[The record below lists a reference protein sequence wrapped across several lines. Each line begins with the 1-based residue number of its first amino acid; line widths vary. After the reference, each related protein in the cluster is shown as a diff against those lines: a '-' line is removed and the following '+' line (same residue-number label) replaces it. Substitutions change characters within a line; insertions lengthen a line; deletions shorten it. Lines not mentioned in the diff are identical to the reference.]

1 MKYLWHKY
9 PSNVNDISRSKLV
22 RYFSGIDI
30 PAMSMI
36 SHEIS
41 WWDISV
47 VQVIQVIQ
55 LIQVIQVIQVIH
67 VIQVMQ
73 LNKVMQVRLAHL
85 WPDFRVIC
93 TKKYTLFPI
102 TVNVILLFVRR
113 LKTEI
118 VIDNVRKKTLK
129 YMYDTCPCWKQTMLY
144 LYKHQSK
151 DAYCK

>member
-1 MKYLWHKY
+1 MIIH
-9 PSNVNDISRSKLV
+9 DISRSKLV
-22 RYFSGIDI
+22 RYFCGTSI
-30 PAMSMI
+30 PAMLMI
-36 SHEIS
+36 SNEIS
-41 WWDISV
+41 WWDIFV
-47 VQVIQVIQ
+47 VQ
-55 LIQVIQVIQVIH
+55 

-144 LYKHQSK
+144 LCQGCRRFLTISDPRWDQPIKWYIHILWPLGG
-151 DAYCK
+151 